1 MRMIK
6 LITAMAVLSLA
17 FSGLNCKKD
26 EEPESA
32 IPEKYIGKWEANAT
46 IEGTL
51 IEYAPASD
59 PGNGVDLRLLGGAI
73 TVTLKK
79 DGTYS
84 LTIVDPIEGAST
96 DQGSVT
102 IDEDLKIITM
112 KSSDPTGTPIIFAYE
127 WNDDNTM
134 TLTTQT
140 EFDFTLQG
148 NPPVPAIVTIIIKRS
163 T

>member
-1 MRMIK
+1 MMRNMLKSKIHR
-6 LITAMAVLSLA
+6 ARVN
-17 FSGLNCKKD
+17 G
-26 EEPESA
+26 
-32 IPEKYIGKWEANAT
+32 ANLDY
-46 IEGTL
+46 E
-51 IEYAPASD
+51 
-59 PGNGVDLRLLGGAI
+59 
-73 TVTLKK
+73 
-79 DGTYS
+79 
-84 LTIVDPIEGAST
+84 
-96 DQGSVT
+96 GSVT

>member
-1 MRMIK
+1 MRVIK
-6 LITAMAVLSLA
+6 LITAMAILSLA

-32 IPEKYIGKWEANAT
+32 IPEKYIGTWVANLDVD
-46 IEGTL
+46 GTL

-59 PGNGVDLRLLGGAI
+59 PGNGVDVRFLGGAI

-84 LTIVDPIEGAST
+84 LTTEFPGEDAST

-102 IDEDLKIITM
+102 LDEDLKIIRM
-112 KSSDPTGTPIIFAYE
+112 KSSDPEGDTIIFAYE
-127 WNDDNTM
+127 WTDDNTL
-134 TLTTQT
+134 TLTTQA
-140 EFDFTLQG
+140 EFDFPLEG